1 MDEFGAWDL
10 YWSLGSLNDQAFG
23 LEKMLKNISKLNIV
37 RIGSYITFSSL
48 KKIGAGILE
57 SFRGIIKETNLSHHD
72 SPVVDSIDAQLLT
85 MILDEEYAG
94 HTLGITDADLKTEDD
109 DEFYNSILGGKN
121 PKNDVAV
128 VSTKKLTPLN
138 ITSDLEYDRFIDR
151 TLKVSLHEVGH
162 NFGLTDHASY
172 KLARDGLLCP
182 MSRGEF
188 NKFGYRGYVKIIIDG
203 RGVIFCDECIDF
215 LKNVYGHGLSSA
227 PFLKDALVASPIDR

>member
-1 MDEFGAWDL
+1 MI
-10 YWSLGSLNDQAFG
+10 
-23 LEKMLKNISKLNIV
+23 KNISKLNIV
-37 RIGSYITFSSL
+37 RIGSDITYSSL
-48 KKIGAGILE
+48 KKIGSGILE
-57 SFRGIIKETNLSHHD
+57 SFRGLIKEVDFSHHD
-72 SPVVDSIDAQLLT
+72 SPVVESIDAQLLT

-128 VSTKKLTPLN
+128 VSTNKLTPQNLN
-138 ITSDLEYDRFIDR
+138 TDRKYGLFIDR

-172 KLARDGLLCP
+172 RPARNGLLCP

-188 NKFGYRGYVKIIIDG
+188 NKFGYRGYVKVIIDG
-203 RGVIFCDECIDF
+203 RGKNFCDECIHF
-215 LKNVYGHGLSSA
+215 LKSVYGHRRPSKH
-227 PFLKDALVASPIDR
+227 FLKDALVPSVH

>member
-1 MDEFGAWDL
+1 MI
-10 YWSLGSLNDQAFG
+10 
-23 LEKMLKNISKLNIV
+23 KNISKLNVV
-37 RIGSYITFSSL
+37 RIGSDITYSSL
-48 KKIGAGILE
+48 KKIGSGILE
-57 SFRGIIKETNLSHHD
+57 SFRGLIKEVDFSHHD
-72 SPVVDSIDAQLLT
+72 SPVVESIDAQLLT

-128 VSTKKLTPLN
+128 VSTNKLTPQNLN
-138 ITSDLEYDRFIDR
+138 TDREYDLFIDR

-172 KLARDGLLCP
+172 QPARNGLLCP

-188 NKFGYRGYVKIIIDG
+188 NKFGYRGYVKVIIDG
-203 RGVIFCDECIDF
+203 RGKNFCDECIHF
-215 LKNVYGHGLSSA
+215 LKSIYGHRRPSKH
-227 PFLKDALVASPIDR
+227 FLKDALVPSAH

>member
-1 MDEFGAWDL
+1 MI
-10 YWSLGSLNDQAFG
+10 
-23 LEKMLKNISKLNIV
+23 KNISKLNVV
-37 RIGSYITFSSL
+37 RIGSDITYSSL

-57 SFRGIIKETNLSHHD
+57 SFRGLIKEVDFSHHD
-72 SPVVDSIDAQLLT
+72 SPVVESIDAQLLT

-128 VSTKKLTPLN
+128 VSTNKLTPQNLN
-138 ITSDLEYDRFIDR
+138 TDRKYGLFIDR

-172 KLARDGLLCP
+172 RPARNGLLCP

-188 NKFGYRGYVKIIIDG
+188 NKFGYRGYVKVIIDG
-203 RGVIFCDECIDF
+203 RGKNFCDECIHF
-215 LKNVYGHGLSSA
+215 LKSVYGQRRPSKHFS
-227 PFLKDALVASPIDR
+227 KDALVPSAH

>member
-1 MDEFGAWDL
+1 MI
-10 YWSLGSLNDQAFG
+10 
-23 LEKMLKNISKLNIV
+23 KNISKLNIV
-37 RIGSYITFSSL
+37 RIGSDITYSSL

-57 SFRGIIKETNLSHHD
+57 SFRGLIKEVDFSHHD
-72 SPVVDSIDAQLLT
+72 SPVVESIDAQLLT
-85 MILDEEYAG
+85 MILDQEYAG

-128 VSTKKLTPLN
+128 VSTNKLTPQNLN
-138 ITSDLEYDRFIDR
+138 TDREYGLFINR

-172 KLARDGLLCP
+172 RPARNGLLCP

-188 NKFGYRGYVKIIIDG
+188 NKFGYRGYVKVIIDG
-203 RGVIFCDECIDF
+203 RGKNFCDECINF
-215 LKNVYGHGLSSA
+215 LKSVYGYRRPSKH
-227 PFLKDALVASPIDR
+227 FLKDALVPSAH